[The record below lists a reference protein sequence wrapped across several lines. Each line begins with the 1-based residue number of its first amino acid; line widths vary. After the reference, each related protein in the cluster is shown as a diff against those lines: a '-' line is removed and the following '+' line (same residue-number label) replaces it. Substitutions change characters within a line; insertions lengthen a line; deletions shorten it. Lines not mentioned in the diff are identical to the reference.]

1 MELQR
6 DEFSDIGFNPDTRAL
21 ELWWSAGT
29 ASLTEERFRQGL
41 VEFADHAVE
50 QGAPNLLVDLR
61 EFAYSPAPDIWAW
74 RLVNIIPRYQE
85 AGVRKFA
92 NVVPEGWP
100 VEEPRQAEGEPFVTG
115 NFRTVEDAEA
125 WFRSP

>member
-1 MELQR
+1 
-6 DEFSDIGFNPDTRAL
+6 
-21 ELWWSAGT
+21 
-29 ASLTEERFRQGL
+29 
-41 VEFADHAVE
+41 VE

-61 EFAYSPAPDIWAW
+61 EFAYSPAPDMWEW